1 MFRNLE
7 LSNQDWFGSKQL
19 KAFLILV
26 STHIGGRGVH
36 FLKTFSVTTGT
47 NTYTSHSYGHS
58 FVILSFVAWRKTPDA
73 AFVPQ
78 FIRSKPET
86 EGAAAVVTQSRS
98 L

>member
-19 KAFLILV
+19 KAFLSFHAV
-26 STHIGGRGVH
+26 VVVRGVH
-36 FLKTFSVTTGT
+36 FLKTFPVTTGT
-47 NTYTSHSYGHS
+47 NTYTSHTYGHS
-58 FVILSFVAWRKTPDA
+58 FVSLSFVAWRKTPDA
-73 AFVPQ
+73 ALVPQ